1 MRCRRRAAVG
11 GPEAGRESE
20 RDGTSDS
27 VMERRVLLAVTLSFL
42 VLVLYQRWLG
52 PPIPP
57 ETAPDDRA
65 GPAGAADPG
74 PATGPPGPRA
84 AIDAISPPAVP
95 VAPPGGAAADAPA
108 TVPLVADARPRS
120 VVVET
125 DFVLAEFDNRGAEL
139 ASWKLKHYA
148 DENGDPVELVLP
160 EVAPRARPFTVRV
173 TDDPGLT
180 ARLDDALFRPS
191 IDRLSLGADPGVLT
205 FEYEDSAGLR
215 ARKTFRFQQSPD
227 RPYVVEFDGGVTTAA
242 GARSTTTAWG
252 PGLGGV
258 RAETSR
264 LVFQQLPGAV
274 LYGRPFEGGLAQE
287 PDVYRAS
294 PGDVPERPAY
304 EGQFD
309 FAGVDNHYF
318 LAAALPG
325 GQPSR
330 VEYEPF
336 SAPGV
341 EHDLVDFQIALESGG
356 ALSFFIGPKDFDLL
370 RAADADLVR
379 AIDFGFL
386 SVIVVPLHR
395 TLKWIH
401 GFAGNYGWSIIL
413 LTVLINIVIFPLRH
427 KSVVAMRKMQE
438 LQPEMKAI
446 QARYADLKAT
456 DPAKRKMNQE
466 VMELYRRHGA
476 NPASGC
482 LPMLLTMPILIAFY
496 RLLSMAVE
504 LRGAPFMG
512 WIDDLSVQDPFYV
525 TPVVMGASMVYQ
537 QRLQPA
543 AAASPEQQKM
553 MMFMPVIFTVM
564 FLWAP
569 SGLVIYW
576 LTSNLLGIGQTV
588 VTNRI
593 AGPPRVR
600 QVRPPAER
608 QVRTADDAGGRGSAP
623 EGARRRPARD
633 RSGPKTVR
641 PGKGSRRSRG
651 KGR

>member
-1 MRCRRRAAVG
+1 
-11 GPEAGRESE
+11 
-20 RDGTSDS
+20 
-27 VMERRVLLAVTLSFL
+27 MERRVLLAVTLSFL

-52 PPIPP
+52 PPLPP
-57 ETAPDDRA
+57 ETAADDPA
-65 GPAGAADPG
+65 DLAASGPGSAAV
-74 PATGPPGPRA
+74 PPGPRSP
-84 AIDAISPPAVP
+84 IDATGAFSPAVSGAP
-95 VAPPGGAAADAPA
+95 AVDVAPDAPEV
-108 TVPLVADARPRS
+108 VPVVADARPRS

-125 DFVLAEFDNRGAEL
+125 DFVLAEFDNRGGEL
-139 ASWKLKHYA
+139 VSWKLKHYA
-148 DENGDPVELVLP
+148 DENGDPVELVQP
-160 EVAPRARPFTVRV
+160 EVASAGARPFTVRV
-173 TDDPGLT
+173 RDDPDLT
-180 ARLDDALFRPS
+180 ARLDAALFRPS
-191 IDRLSLGADPGVLT
+191 ADRLSLGAEPGVLT
-205 FEYEDSAGLR
+205 FDYEDSAGLR
-215 ARKTFRFQQSPD
+215 ARKTFRFQQSPAH
-227 RPYVVEFDGGVTTAA
+227 PYVVEFDGSVTTAA
-242 GARSTTTAWG
+242 GARATTTAWG

-318 LAAALPG
+318 LAVALPG

-336 SAPGV
+336 SVPGV
-341 EHDLVDFQIALESGG
+341 EHALVDFQIALESGG
-356 ALSFFIGPKDFDLL
+356 ALPFFIGPKDFDLL
-370 RAADADLVR
+370 QATSADLVR

-446 QARYADLKAT
+446 QARYANLKAT
-456 DPAKRKMNQE
+456 DPAKQKMNQE

-608 QVRTADDAGGRGSAP
+608 QVKTAADDADGPGPAP
-623 EGARRRPARD
+623 ESARRRPARD
-633 RSGPKTVR
+633 RSGPKAAR
-641 PGKGSRRSRG
+641 QGKGSRRPRG

>member
-1 MRCRRRAAVG
+1 
-11 GPEAGRESE
+11 
-20 RDGTSDS
+20 
-27 VMERRVLLAVTLSFL
+27 MERRVLLAVTLSFL
-42 VLVLYQRWLG
+42 VLVLYQRWIG
-52 PPIPP
+52 APPPV
-57 ETAPDDRA
+57 ETVFDT
-65 GPAGAADPG
+65 PAGGVASVRGDPDAAAGRLAAVGVPG
-74 PATGPPGPRA
+74 SGP
-84 AIDAISPPAVP
+84 PPAV
-95 VAPPGGAAADAPA
+95 AADARSGGAAAAGAPEI
-108 TVPLVADARPRS
+108 VPVTTDDRPRTI
-120 VVVET
+120 VVES

-139 ASWKLKHYA
+139 VSWKLKQYA
-148 DENGDPVELVLP
+148 DENGDPVELALP
-160 EVAPRARPFTVRV
+160 AVAAGRRRPFSLSVPG
-173 TDDPGLT
+173 DPDLT
-180 ARLDDALFRPS
+180 ARLDTALFRPS
-191 IDRLSLGADPGVLT
+191 VDHLRVTNDPAALT
-205 FEYEDSAGLR
+205 FEYEDSSGLR
-215 ARKTFRFQQSPD
+215 ARKTFRFQPSPD
-227 RPYVVEFDGGVTTAA
+227 RPYMVEFGAAVTTAE
-242 GARSTTTAWG
+242 GVQPMTTAWG

-258 RAETSR
+258 RATTSR
-264 LVFQQLPGAV
+264 LVFQQLPAAV
-274 LYGRPFEGGLAQE
+274 LYGRPLEDGLAE
-287 PDVYRAS
+287 EVDVYRAAPS
-294 PGDVPERPAY
+294 DVPERPSY

-318 LAAALPG
+318 LAVALPG
-325 GQPSR
+325 PQPSR
-330 VEYEPF
+330 VDYRPLSVAE
-336 SAPGV
+336 V
-341 EHDLVDFQIALESGG
+341 EHDLVEFEITLETGRSEL
-356 ALSFFIGPKDFDLL
+356 AFFIGPKDFDLL
-370 RAADADLVR
+370 AAVHPDLVR

-386 SVIVVPLHR
+386 SAIVVPLHR

-401 GFAGNYGWSIIL
+401 GFVGNYGWSIIL

-427 KSVVAMRKMQE
+427 KSVVSMRKMQE

-446 QARYADLKAT
+446 QARYANLKAT
-456 DPAKRKMNQE
+456 DPAKQKMNQE

-525 TPVVMGASMVYQ
+525 TPLIMGASMVYQ

-543 AAASPEQQKM
+543 GAASPEQQKM

-569 SGLVIYW
+569 SGLVLYW

-588 VTNRI
+588 LTNRI

-608 QVRTADDAGGRGSAP
+608 QVKKIGGEVAGPEAP
-623 EGARRRPARD
+623 QEGVKDPQAGE
-633 RSGPKTVR
+633 RSGVKAAR
-641 PGKGSRRSRG
+641 QGKGSRRSRG

>member
-1 MRCRRRAAVG
+1 
-11 GPEAGRESE
+11 
-20 RDGTSDS
+20 
-27 VMERRVLLAVTLSFL
+27 MERRVLLAVTLSFL

-52 PPIPP
+52 PPLPP
-57 ETAPDDRA
+57 ET
-65 GPAGAADPG
+65 
-74 PATGPPGPRA
+74 
-84 AIDAISPPAVP
+84 
-95 VAPPGGAAADAPA
+95 AADAPA
-108 TVPLVADARPRS
+108 DLAASDPGPAAVPPGPRSPIDATGAFSPAVSGAAAVDVAPDAPEAVPVVADARPRS

-125 DFVLAEFDNRGAEL
+125 DFVLAEFDNRGGEL
-139 ASWKLKHYA
+139 VSWKLKHYA

-160 EVAPRARPFTVRV
+160 EVASAGARPFTVRV
-173 TDDPGLT
+173 RDDPDLT
-180 ARLDDALFRPS
+180 ARLDAALFRPS
-191 IDRLSLGADPGVLT
+191 ADRLSLGAEPGVLT
-205 FEYEDSAGLR
+205 FDYEDSAGLR
-215 ARKTFRFQQSPD
+215 ARKTFRFQQSPAH
-227 RPYVVEFDGGVTTAA
+227 PYVIEFDASVTTAA
-242 GARSTTTAWG
+242 GARPTTTAWG

-274 LYGRPFEGGLAQE
+274 LYGRPFEGGLALE

-318 LAAALPG
+318 LAVALPG

-341 EHDLVDFQIALESGG
+341 EHDLVDFRIALESGD
-356 ALSFFIGPKDFDLL
+356 ALPFFIGPKDFDLL
-370 RAADADLVR
+370 QATSADLVR

-446 QARYADLKAT
+446 QARYANLKAT
-456 DPAKRKMNQE
+456 DPAKQKMNQE

-608 QVRTADDAGGRGSAP
+608 QVKTAADDAAGPGAEP
-623 EGARRRPARD
+623 ESARRRPARD
-633 RSGPKTVR
+633 RSGPKAAR
-641 PGKGSRRSRG
+641 QGKGSRRPRG

>member
-1 MRCRRRAAVG
+1 
-11 GPEAGRESE
+11 
-20 RDGTSDS
+20 
-27 VMERRVLLAVTLSFL
+27 MERRVLLAVTLSFL
-42 VLVLYQRWLG
+42 VLVLYQRWIG
-52 PPIPP
+52 PPTPM
-57 ETAPDDRA
+57 ET
-65 GPAGAADPG
+65 
-74 PATGPPGPRA
+74 
-84 AIDAISPPAVP
+84 
-95 VAPPGGAAADAPA
+95 AADAPA
-108 TVPLVADARPRS
+108 AGTASDRGGTAAAPDRPPAFGAPDSTPPPGAPVDPPAGGAASGAPGVVPVVADERPRS

-125 DFVLAEFDNRGAEL
+125 DFVLAEFDNRGGEL
-139 ASWKLKHYA
+139 VSWKLKQYA
-148 DENGDPVELVLP
+148 DEDGDPVELALP
-160 EVAPRARPFTVRV
+160 AAAAGRPRPFSLGI
-173 TDDPGLT
+173 PGSPDLT
-180 ARLDDALFRPS
+180 ARLDGALFRPS
-191 IDRLSLGADPGVLT
+191 ADHLRLRGEPAALT
-205 FEYEDSAGLR
+205 FEYEDSSGLR
-215 ARKTFRFQQSPD
+215 ARKTFRFQPSPEQ
-227 RPYVVEFDGGVTTAA
+227 PYVVGFDATVTTAA
-242 GARSTTTAWG
+242 GVQATTTAWG

-274 LYGRPFEGGLAQE
+274 LYGRPLQDGTAQE
-287 PDVYRAS
+287 RDVYRAD
-294 PGDVPERPAY
+294 PGDVAERPGY

-325 GQPSR
+325 AQPSR
-330 VEYEPF
+330 VDYRPL
-336 SAPGV
+336 SVAGV
-341 EHDLVDFQIALESGG
+341 EHDLVEFEITTEPGRGELP
-356 ALSFFIGPKDFDLL
+356 FFIGPKDFDLL
-370 RAADADLVR
+370 RAAHPDLVR

-395 TLKWIH
+395 TLKWLH
-401 GFAGNYGWSIIL
+401 GFVGNYGWSIIL
-413 LTVLINIVIFPLRH
+413 LTVLINVVIFPLRH

-446 QARYADLKAT
+446 QARYANLKAT
-456 DPAKRKMNQE
+456 DPAKQKMNQE

-504 LRGAPFMG
+504 LRGAPFLG

-525 TPVVMGASMVYQ
+525 TPLIMGASMVYQ

-543 AAASPEQQKM
+543 AAASPEQQKI

-576 LTSNLLGIGQTV
+576 LTSNILGIGQTV

-608 QVRTADDAGGRGSAP
+608 QVRKAGGETGQELPR
-623 EGARRRPARD
+623 EGAADRQARD
-633 RSGPKTVR
+633 RSGPKAR
-641 PGKGSRRSRG
+641 QGKGSKRSRG
-651 KGR
+651 RGR

>member
-1 MRCRRRAAVG
+1 
-11 GPEAGRESE
+11 
-20 RDGTSDS
+20 
-27 VMERRVLLAVTLSFL
+27 MERRVLLAVTLSFL

-52 PPIPP
+52 PPPP
-57 ETAPDDRA
+57 LGPPPQGEAAAGNLPAEGPGRGSPAVAADPPPAVGGPGSPAP
-65 GPAGAADPG
+65 PAGAPAGAGSGDPE
-74 PATGPPGPRA
+74 
-84 AIDAISPPAVP
+84 
-95 VAPPGGAAADAPA
+95 
-108 TVPLVADARPRS
+108 TVPIVADARPRS
-120 VVVET
+120 IVVES
-125 DFVLAEFDNRGAEL
+125 DLVRAEFDNRGAEL
-139 ASWKLKHYA
+139 VSWQLKHYD
-148 DENGDPVELVLP
+148 DENGDPVELALP
-160 EVAPRARPFTVRV
+160 EVASDRTRPFTLRV
-173 TDDPGLT
+173 PGDPALT

-191 IDRLSLGADPGVLT
+191 TDRLRLGAGPGVLT
-205 FEYEDSAGLR
+205 FEYEDSSGLR
-215 ARKTFRFQQSPD
+215 ARKTFRFQESPD
-227 RPYVVEFDGGVTTAA
+227 QPYVVVFDATVTTAA
-242 GARSTTTAWG
+242 GVQPTAAAWG

-274 LYGRPFEGGLAQE
+274 LYGRPLQDGLAQDL
-287 PDVYRAS
+287 DVYRAS
-294 PGDVPERPAY
+294 PGDVSERPAY

-325 GQPSR
+325 GRPSR
-330 VEYEPF
+330 IHYRPL
-336 SAPGV
+336 SAPEV
-341 EHDLVDFQIALESGG
+341 EHDLVDFEVTLGPGRSALP
-356 ALSFFIGPKDFDLL
+356 FFIGPKDFDLL
-370 RAADADLVR
+370 RAAHPDLVR

-395 TLKWIH
+395 TLKWLH
-401 GFAGNYGWSIIL
+401 GFVGNYGWSIIL

-446 QARYADLKAT
+446 QARYANLKAT
-456 DPAKRKMNQE
+456 DPAKQKMNQE

-482 LPMLLTMPILIAFY
+482 LPMLMTMPILIAFY

-512 WIDDLSVQDPFYV
+512 WIEDLSVQDPFYV

-608 QVRTADDAGGRGSAP
+608 QVKKAADEPADQEPPP
-623 EGARRRPARD
+623 EGAARRRPAKD
-633 RSGPKTVR
+633 RSGPKAAR
-641 PGKGSRRSRG
+641 QGKGTRRSRG

>member
-1 MRCRRRAAVG
+1 
-11 GPEAGRESE
+11 
-20 RDGTSDS
+20 
-27 VMERRVLLAVTLSFL
+27 MERRVLLAVTLSFL
-42 VLVLYQRWLG
+42 VLVLYQRLIG
-52 PPIPP
+52 PPTPL
-57 ETAPDDRA
+57 ETAPPDR
-65 GPAGAADPG
+65 
-74 PATGPPGPRA
+74 PPGVVSDSGEA
-84 AIDAISPPAVP
+84 AAAPDPWPGGGASSPPPEVSG
-95 VAPPGGAAADAPA
+95 APPGDVSADAPEV
-108 TVPLVADARPRS
+108 VPVVADARSRS
-120 VVVET
+120 VIVESDVVR
-125 DFVLAEFDNRGAEL
+125 AEFDTRGAEL
-139 ASWKLKHYA
+139 VSWKLKQYA
-148 DENGDPVELVLP
+148 DESGGPVELALP
-160 EVAPRARPFTVRV
+160 EVASARTRPFTLRV
-173 TDDPGLT
+173 PGDPDLT
-180 ARLDDALFRPS
+180 ARLDEALFRPS
-191 IDRLSLGADPGVLT
+191 ADRVDLGADPGVLT
-205 FEYEDSAGLR
+205 FDYEDSSGLR
-215 ARKTFRFQQSPD
+215 ARKTFRFQPSPD
-227 RPYVVEFDGGVTTAA
+227 LPYVVEFDATVTTAA
-242 GARSTTTAWG
+242 GVRPTAVAWG

-274 LYGRPFEGGLAQE
+274 LYGRPLRGGLAQDL
-287 PDVYRAS
+287 DVYRAS
-294 PGDVPERPAY
+294 PDDVPERPAY

-318 LAAALPG
+318 LAVALPG
-325 GQPSR
+325 GRPSR
-330 VEYEPF
+330 VDYRPL
-336 SAPGV
+336 SAAEV
-341 EHDLVDFQIALESGG
+341 EHALVDFQVSVEPGRTTLP
-356 ALSFFIGPKDFDLL
+356 FFIGPKDFDLL
-370 RAADADLVR
+370 QAAHPDLVR

-413 LTVLINIVIFPLRH
+413 LTVLINVVIFPLRH

-446 QARYADLKAT
+446 QARYANLKAT
-456 DPAKRKMNQE
+456 DPAKQKMNQE

-543 AAASPEQQKM
+543 AAASPEQQKI

-608 QVRTADDAGGRGSAP
+608 QVKTAADDAEGRASAP
-623 EGARRRPARD
+623 ERDRRRPARD
-633 RSGPKTVR
+633 RSGSK
-641 PGKGSRRSRG
+641 KRSRG

>member
-1 MRCRRRAAVG
+1 MF
-11 GPEAGRESE
+11 
-20 RDGTSDS
+20 D
-27 VMERRVLLAVTLSFL
+27 
-42 VLVLYQRWLG
+42 
-52 PPIPP
+52 
-57 ETAPDDRA
+57 
-65 GPAGAADPG
+65 
-74 PATGPPGPRA
+74 AT
-84 AIDAISPPAVP
+84 
-95 VAPPGGAAADAPA
+95 
-108 TVPLVADARPRS
+108 
-120 VVVET
+120 
-125 DFVLAEFDNRGAEL
+125 
-139 ASWKLKHYA
+139 
-148 DENGDPVELVLP
+148 
-160 EVAPRARPFTVRV
+160 
-173 TDDPGLT
+173 
-180 ARLDDALFRPS
+180 
-191 IDRLSLGADPGVLT
+191 
-205 FEYEDSAGLR
+205 
-215 ARKTFRFQQSPD
+215 
-227 RPYVVEFDGGVTTAA
+227 VTTAA
-242 GARSTTTAWG
+242 GVQPTAAAWG

-274 LYGRPFEGGLAQE
+274 LYGRPLQDGLAQDL
-287 PDVYRAS
+287 DVYRAS

-325 GQPSR
+325 GRPSR
-330 VEYEPF
+330 IDYRPL
-336 SAPGV
+336 SAPEI
-341 EHDLVDFQIALESGG
+341 EHDLVDFEVTLGPGRSALP
-356 ALSFFIGPKDFDLL
+356 FFIGPKDFDLL
-370 RAADADLVR
+370 RAAHPDLVR

-395 TLKWIH
+395 TLKWLH
-401 GFAGNYGWSIIL
+401 GFVGNYGWSIIL
-413 LTVLINIVIFPLRH
+413 LTVLINIIIFPLRH

-446 QARYADLKAT
+446 QARYANLKAT
-456 DPAKRKMNQE
+456 DPAKQKMNQE

-482 LPMLLTMPILIAFY
+482 LPMLMTMPILIAFY

-512 WIDDLSVQDPFYV
+512 WIEDLSVQDPFYV

-608 QVRTADDAGGRGSAP
+608 QVKKVADEPADQEPPP
-623 EGARRRPARD
+623 EGAARRRPAKD
-633 RSGPKTVR
+633 RSGPKAAR
-641 PGKGSRRSRG
+641 QGKGTRRSRG